1 MGSTSAIG
9 TFHSIMKL
17 HTFLSLPT
25 IVLFLL
31 LGGCA
36 QKPAEEE
43 IDFGEIKDS
52 VYRNNYFGLSLTLP
66 QDWIV
71 QNREF
76 FKKTIEVGAEAIT
89 GTDENMKVAFD
100 AAKLNIVP
108 LFAVSKHEAGA
119 PVDSNPNINT
129 LAERIH
135 LAPGIKKGTDYLF
148 HTRKFMEGS
157 AMKFTFPSETQAI
170 TIGGREFGVME
181 VEMNMGPARL
191 KQKHYATVLKGYAL
205 QFVITYT
212 KEEELPILEQVIHSS
227 KFD

>member
-1 MGSTSAIG
+1 
-9 TFHSIMKL
+9 MKVPQL
-17 HTFLSLPT
+17 HFIPALILGL
-25 IVLFLL
+25 LF
-31 LGGCA
+31 GGCA
-36 QKPAEEE
+36 QKSAEEE
-43 IDFGEIKDS
+43 IDFGSIKDS
-52 VYRNNYFGLSLTLP
+52 VYTNNFFGISLTLP
-66 QDWIV
+66 TDWII

-119 PVDSNPNINT
+119 PVDSNPNLNS

-148 HTRKFMEGS
+148 HTRKFMEAS
-157 AMKFTFPSETQAI
+157 QMKVSFPNDTTSI
-170 TIGGREFGVME
+170 SLGGREFGVMD
-181 VEMNMGPARL
+181 VEMNMMGATL
-191 KQKHYATVLKGYAL
+191 KQKHYATVMKGYAL

-212 KEEELPILEQVIHSS
+212 KDEELPALQTILDSM
-227 KFD
+227 KFE